1 MAIGIYLKRKG
12 NVHIICLTVII
23 LALLPY
29 QNFNLIPLKSIKFTQ
44 NYHMNQLQGICCKC
58 RRYFAVY
65 FLNVKDC
72 IALASKT
79 ADLFDFCAT
88 WTDFYRLRVWY
99 RCSLPI
105 YSGTVLFEI
114 LLLVSWKGKWNKT
127 ISLYYFNPTQHFQN
141 WKFSNY
147 VLIIQFR
154 SHIQLWRLR
163 NSFSIF
169 CYSCRIKGV

>member
-72 IALASKT
+72 ISLASKT

-114 LLLVSWKGKWNKT
+114 LLLVS
-127 ISLYYFNPTQHFQN
+127 
-141 WKFSNY
+141 
-147 VLIIQFR
+147 
-154 SHIQLWRLR
+154 
-163 NSFSIF
+163 
-169 CYSCRIKGV
+169 